1 MSKAYSTN
9 YDLIDWSDFK
19 PATPVRV
26 IKKADGGP
34 TFVPDIA
41 PFLSPVDRTVISSRS
56 QLREHERRHGVRQV
70 GTDLKL
76 SDYAAKPEPKT
87 NERALERA
95 YQIALQKTGLS

>member
-1 MSKAYSTN
+1 MSKAYSSN

-26 IKKADGGP
+26 IKKADGAP
-34 TFVPDIA
+34 TFVPDIQ
-41 PFLSPVDRTVISSRS
+41 PFLSPMRTVISSRS
-56 QLREHERRHGVRQV
+56 QLREYEQRHGVRQV
-70 GTDLKL
+70 GTDLKV

-95 YQIALQKTGLS
+95 YQIALQKAGLG